1 MAQRQACGDSFRT
14 GYNATMATEWLET
27 ITVALTRREAKTPMS
42 FYNRLLWI
50 IAVMILGPLY
60 ANIGAEYKIVFPVVG
75 IVMALGLAMWVSYF
89 AWKKPKHLLYG
100 AESHFEE
107 WSIEH
112 KQAGNAKTLSSG
124 ASEPLPEGV
133 VLNKQLIPDPVLREF
148 LDK

>member
-1 MAQRQACGDSFRT
+1 MAI
-14 GYNATMATEWLET
+14 EWLET
-27 ITVALTRREAKTPMS
+27 MTVALTKREAKTPMS

-50 IAVMILGPLY
+50 IGAMILGPLY
-60 ANIGAEYKIVFPVVG
+60 ANIGAEYKLVFLVVG
-75 IVMALGLAMWVSYF
+75 IVMALALTVWVSYF
-89 AWKKPKHLLYG
+89 AWVKPKHLLYG

-112 KQAGNAKTLSSG
+112 KVAGNAKTLSSG

-133 VLNKQLIPDPVLREF
+133 VLNKKLIPDSVLGEF